1 MKLKGVEDSIQTWVK
16 LNGCDE
22 KPKTDTISKD
32 GDEMKVTRRLRRRQG
47 RVRGRADRH

>member
-22 KPKTDTISKD
+22 KPKTETAF
-32 GDEMKVTRRLRRRQG
+32 EETATR
-47 RVRGRADRH
+47 